1 MQGRDAEDPED
12 APADHGRQPPA
23 VPFQGGAEDGLGPLQ
38 DGPQRLGVEAPA
50 GAGRDLQ
57 LGAEHRH
64 RLAGRHGGGGR
75 RRRRRGPQGRV
86 VAQDRPL
93 QLAEGRRRLQAEL
106 VEQQLPDLAVGLE
119 GLGLA
124 AAAVEGEHELA
135 AEPLAQRLLGDQA
148 LELADQ
154 LGPGAQGQVG
164 LDPLLH
170 TDQAQLLQPGDLG
183 LGERL
188 VAEVG
193 QRRPPPQGQRL
204 GQGVGGL
211 GGGAV
216 GQGLAT
222 LGEQP
227 LEPAQV
233 DLVGDGPEQ
242 VPGRPGHQPALGQGP
257 PQPRHGRLEGVGRA
271 RGRVLAPQ
279 LHQDALAGQ
288 HLVGVQH
295 QQGEH
300 SPLAGSPVRDRP
312 PAVRQLQ
319 RTQEA
324 NLHRSS
330 RAS

>member
-1 MQGRDAEDPED
+1 
-12 APADHGRQPPA
+12 
-23 VPFQGGAEDGLGPLQ
+23 
-38 DGPQRLGVEAPA
+38 
-50 GAGRDLQ
+50 
-57 LGAEHRH
+57 
-64 RLAGRHGGGGR
+64 
-75 RRRRRGPQGRV
+75 

-93 QLAEGRRRLQAEL
+93 QLAKGRRRLEAEL
-106 VEQQLPDLAVGLE
+106 LQQQLPHLAVDLE

-124 AAAVEGEHELA
+124 AAAVEGEHQLA
-135 AEPLAQRLLGDQA
+135 AEPLAQRLGGDQA

-154 LGPGAQGQVG
+154 LGPGAKGQVG
-164 LDPLLH
+164 VDPLLH
-170 TDQAQLLQPGDLG
+170 TDQAQLLKAGDLG

-193 QRRPPPQGQRL
+193 QRRSPPQGQRL
-204 GQGVGGL
+204 GQRVGGL
-211 GGGAV
+211 GGSPV

-222 LGEQP
+222 LGEQA

-242 VPGRPGHQPALGQGP
+242 VSRRPGHQPALRQGP
-257 PQPRHGRLEGVGRA
+257 AEPRHGGLEGVGRP

-279 LHQDALAGQ
+279 LDQDALAGQ

-300 SPLAGSPVRDRP
+300 GPLASSPVRDQP